1 MPIPFRLYNTLVR
14 DVQEFTPIEPGK
26 ISLYVCGMTVYDE
39 AHLGHARAMVVFD
52 AFVRAQTAR
61 GWDVTFTRNFTDV
74 DDKIISRAAENGEE
88 PMALAQRFIDH
99 FHRDASAL
107 GLSEPTHEPRVS
119 TSMPAIIAL
128 IGRLVERDHAY
139 ASEGSVWFS
148 VTSCETY
155 GKLSG
160 QKVEHLNANADAQ
173 SGKRSGLDFALW
185 KAAKEGEPSWE
196 SPWGPGRPGWHI
208 ECSAMARET
217 LGDTIDIHGGGL
229 DLVFPH
235 HENEIAQSECGN
247 GHAFSNYWMHNG
259 MLCVDGG
266 AKMGKGDGNAFNIG
280 DLLKAYPAEAIRLF
294 YLDAHYRSP
303 LPWTGVELDESLAKL
318 ARLYE
323 AVEVAQQMGGEEAP
337 EQVAQSLGDDA
348 QTALSLAKQFSKTFD
363 LAIADDFNTA
373 AAMAA
378 VFELCRAINRMSNHK
393 KASKRGGPI
402 ARLALN
408 ALQDVGTK
416 LGVMLKTPGEFADEV
431 KAKRLPA
438 MGLTTDDVQSM
449 LQQRTDA
456 RTSKDWAAADAMR
469 DRLERHKIVVM
480 DGADGSSWR
489 IRL

>member
-173 SGKRSGLDFALW
+173 SGTRSGLALGRGDQL
-185 KAAKEGEPSWE
+185 GERTRIPV
-196 SPWGPGRPGWHI
+196 
-208 ECSAMARET
+208 
-217 LGDTIDIHGGGL
+217 GL
-229 DLVFPH
+229 VR
-235 HENEIAQSECGN
+235 
-247 GHAFSNYWMHNG
+247 
-259 MLCVDGG
+259 V
-266 AKMGKGDGNAFNIG
+266 
-280 DLLKAYPAEAIRLF
+280 
-294 YLDAHYRSP
+294 
-303 LPWTGVELDESLAKL
+303 
-318 ARLYE
+318 
-323 AVEVAQQMGGEEAP
+323 
-337 EQVAQSLGDDA
+337 
-348 QTALSLAKQFSKTFD
+348 
-363 LAIADDFNTA
+363 
-373 AAMAA
+373 
-378 VFELCRAINRMSNHK
+378 
-393 KASKRGGPI
+393 
-402 ARLALN
+402 
-408 ALQDVGTK
+408 
-416 LGVMLKTPGEFADEV
+416 
-431 KAKRLPA
+431 
-438 MGLTTDDVQSM
+438 
-449 LQQRTDA
+449 
-456 RTSKDWAAADAMR
+456 
-469 DRLERHKIVVM
+469 
-480 DGADGSSWR
+480 
-489 IRL
+489 